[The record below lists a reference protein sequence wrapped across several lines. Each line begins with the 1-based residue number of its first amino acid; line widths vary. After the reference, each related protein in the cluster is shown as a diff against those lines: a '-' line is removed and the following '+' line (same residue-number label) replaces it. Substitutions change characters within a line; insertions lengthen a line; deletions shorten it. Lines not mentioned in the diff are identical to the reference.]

1 MTQGHVRPRGAR
13 GALVTAVAAAACLVL
28 VASGCGERGE
38 DGEIDVDKN
47 TALKIEL
54 LDRGHRDQAVR
65 DSVFGKGTDLD
76 SAAVRW
82 MQQVDMENTTWL
94 KELVAREGWPT
105 TAKVGAEAS
114 KSAFLILQHAVH
126 DPGFQR
132 MMLDTISTAYQAG
145 EVDGQSYAL
154 LYDRVTVQSGGK
166 QRYGTQ
172 MQIRNERIVFDPIE
186 DSSKVDSLRASVGL
200 PPLAEYRRVLDS
212 VYFGKKK

>member
-1 MTQGHVRPRGAR
+1 MTHNDVRARGAR
-13 GALVTAVAAAACLVL
+13 RALAASVGGACLIL
-28 VASGCGERGE
+28 MAGACGRGE
-38 DGEIDVDKN
+38 DSDVDAN

-76 SAAVRW
+76 SSSMRW
-82 MQQVDMENTTWL
+82 MQQVDMENTAWL
-94 KELVAREGWPT
+94 KELVARQGWPT

-126 DPGFQR
+126 DPDFQR
-132 MMLDTISTAYQAG
+132 MMLDTISKAYERG
-145 EVDGQSYAL
+145 EIDGQSYAL

-166 QRYGTQ
+166 QRYGSQ
-172 MQIRNERIVFDPIE
+172 AQIRNGRFVFDPIE

-212 VYFGKKK
+212 VYFRKK

>member
-1 MTQGHVRPRGAR
+1 MTQRDVRAR
-13 GALVTAVAAAACLVL
+13 DAHTALAASVAAVCIILAAG
-28 VASGCGERGE
+28 ACGERG
-38 DGEIDVDKN
+38 GETDVDAN

-65 DSVFGKGTDLD
+65 DSVFGKGADLD
-76 SAAVRW
+76 SSAVRW

-114 KSAFLILQHAVH
+114 QSAFLILQHAVH

-132 MMLDTISTAYQAG
+132 MMLDTISKAYERG

-154 LYDRVTVQSGGK
+154 LFDRVTVQSGGK
-166 QRYGTQ
+166 QRYGSQ
-172 MQIRNERIVFDPIE
+172 AQLRNGRIVFDPME

-212 VYFGKKK
+212 VYFRKK